1 MNPITIVFGLQRVL
15 YSALALVVWSAMAF
29 GAGYL
34 TKGHR
39 DSLADAKVEAK
50 QETVTTTVKAAAAT
64 IDNQALVR
72 LKTALATANTRAAT
86 LEQIIKDQANA
97 TPPAVTCRLPDG
109 LRDQINADIASGTP

>member
-1 MNPITIVFGLQRVL
+1 MNPVTIVFGLQRVL
-15 YSALALVVWSAMAF
+15 SSVLALAVWSAAAF

-39 DSLADAKVEAK
+39 DSLADAKIEAK
-50 QETVTTTVKAAAAT
+50 QETAATTVKAAATT

-72 LKTALATANTRAAT
+72 LKSALATANSRAET

-109 LRDQINADIASGTP
+109 LRDQINADIAPSTP